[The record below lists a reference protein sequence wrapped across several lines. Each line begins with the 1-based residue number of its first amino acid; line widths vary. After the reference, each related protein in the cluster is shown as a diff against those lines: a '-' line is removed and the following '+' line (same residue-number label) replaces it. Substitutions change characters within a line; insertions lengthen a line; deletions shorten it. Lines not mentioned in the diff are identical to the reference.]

1 MSKLKYLIV
10 VAFLFSVATVQAQS
24 KDDAIFIDFGDEK
37 ITKAE
42 FKRVYQK
49 NNSGEIISKSMVGEY
64 LDLYINFKLKVKEA
78 VSREM
83 DKNPAFIRELSGY
96 RKQLA
101 QPYLTADGIIEELKK
116 EAYDR
121 LQYDVKASHIL
132 IKLDQDASSEDTA
145 AAYKRAVRVKKN
157 LENGQDF
164 ELMAKQYSDDPSA
177 KTNAGNLGYF
187 TAFYM
192 VYPFESAAYNTEVG
206 EISDIVRTQFG
217 YHVLK
222 VVDKRP
228 SVGNIQVAH
237 ILISNDQE
245 LSKTDDPEGKIKE
258 IYAKIEQGEKFED
271 LAAQFSD
278 DTRSAADGGILPMFG
293 VGRMV
298 PEFEKAAF
306 DLKADGDISEPFSTP
321 YGWHIVKRIQHAPI
335 GSFETVE
342 AEMMQKIK
350 KDSRANLSQASVINK
365 IKNQY
370 GFSENLKERDDF
382 YKIID
387 SSFFKG
393 TWTAE
398 AAKGLTKEILK
409 IGVKSVSQQDFAN
422 YLENNKSKKVIDSRV
437 LVNARYDA
445 FKRASI
451 LEYKNNKL
459 DEEYPDFRY
468 LMQEYHDGILLFN
481 LTDEL
486 VWSKAVKD
494 TNGLQDFY
502 TKNKENYK
510 WDRRVDAVVFS
521 ALNKKVAESVKTML
535 KEGKDAKEIME
546 EINRASQLNLRYETK
561 KYLKGENEIV
571 DQVKW
576 EKGISENISLNG
588 RVHFV
593 QIEEVI
599 EPTYKALDDSRGLIT
614 SDYQNFL
621 EKEWIESLR
630 SKNKFEVDKK
640 ILKELKTE
648 LN

>member
-1 MSKLKYLIV
+1 MRKLKYFLV

-24 KDDAIFIDFGDEK
+24 KDDAVFIDFGDEK

-49 NNSGEIISKSMVGEY
+49 NNSGEIITKSTVDEY

-78 VSREM
+78 VSLGM
-83 DKNPAFIRELSGY
+83 DKDPAFIKELSGY

-121 LQYDVKASHIL
+121 LMYDIKASHIL
-132 IKLDQDASSEDTA
+132 IKVDQDASPEDTA
-145 AAYKRAVRVKKN
+145 AAYKRAIRVKKN

-177 KTNAGNLGYF
+177 KTNGGNLGYF
-187 TAFYM
+187 TSFYM
-192 VYPFESAAYNTEVG
+192 VYPFESAAYSTEVG
-206 EISDIVRTQFG
+206 KISEVVRTQFG

-228 SVGNIQVAH
+228 SVGNIEVAH

-245 LSKTDDPEGKIKE
+245 LSKTDDPEGKINE

-278 DTRSAADGGILPMFG
+278 DTRSSDREGLLPMFG

-306 DLKADGDISEPFSTP
+306 DLKEDGEISKPFATP
-321 YGWHIVKRIQHAPI
+321 YGWHIIKRIRHAPI
-335 GSFETVE
+335 GSFESVE
-342 AEMMQKIK
+342 AELIQKIK

-382 YKIID
+382 YKLID
-387 SSFFKG
+387 SSYFKG

-398 AAKGLTKEILK
+398 VAKGLTKEIFK
-409 IGVKSVSQQDFAN
+409 IGDKSVSQQDFAL
-422 YLENNKSKKVIDSRV
+422 YLQNNKSKKVIDSRV

-445 FKRASI
+445 FKRSTI
-451 LEYKNNKL
+451 LEFKNLKL

-486 VWSKAVKD
+486 VWTKAVKD
-494 TNGLQDFY
+494 TTGLEAFY
-502 TKNKENYK
+502 NSNKDNYK
-510 WDRRVDAVVFS
+510 WDKRVDAVVFS
-521 ALNKKVAESVKTML
+521 ALNKEVSGSVKKML
-535 KEGKDAKEIME
+535 KAGKDVKEIME
-546 EINRASQLNLRYETK
+546 EINRPSQLNLRYETK
-561 KYLKGENEIV
+561 KYLKGENEVI

-576 EKGISENISLNG
+576 EKGISENVSLNG

-593 QIEEVI
+593 QIVEVI
-599 EPTYKALDDSRGLIT
+599 EPTYKTLEDSRGLIT

-640 ILKELKTE
+640 MLKELKSE

>member
-409 IGVKSVSQQDFAN
+409 IGDKSVSQQDFAN

-521 ALNKKVAESVKTML
+521 ALNKKVAESLKTML

>member
-10 VAFLFSVATVQAQS
+10 VAFLFSVAMVQAQS

-49 NNSGEIISKSMVGEY
+49 NNSGEIISKSTVGEY

-83 DKNPAFIRELSGY
+83 DKDPAFIRELSGY

-132 IKLDQDASSEDTA
+132 IKLDQDASPEDTA
-145 AAYKRAVRVKKN
+145 AAYKRAFRVKKN

-258 IYAKIEQGEKFED
+258 IYAKIEQGEKFDD

-321 YGWHIVKRIQHAPI
+321 YGWHIVKRIQHSPI

-409 IGVKSVSQQDFAN
+409 IGDKSVSQQDFAN

-546 EINRASQLNLRYETK
+546 EINRASQLNLRFETK

-599 EPTYKALDDSRGLIT
+599 EPTYKTLDDSRGLIT

>member
-1 MSKLKYLIV
+1 MKYLIV
-10 VAFLFSVATVQAQS
+10 VVFLFSIVTVQAQS
-24 KDDAIFIDFGDEK
+24 KGDAVFIDFGDEK
-37 ITKAE
+37 ITRAE

-49 NNSGEIISKSMVGEY
+49 NNSGEIISKSTVDEY

-78 VSREM
+78 VSLEM
-83 DKNPAFIRELSGY
+83 DKEPAFIKELSGY

-116 EAYDR
+116 EAFDR

-132 IKLDQDASSEDTA
+132 IKLDQDASPEDTA
-145 AAYKRAVRVKKN
+145 AAYKRVVRVKKN

-177 KTNAGNLGYF
+177 KTNGGSLGYF
-187 TAFYM
+187 TSFYM
-192 VYPFESAAYNTEVG
+192 LYPFESAAYNTEAG
-206 EISDIVRTQFG
+206 KISKVVRTQYG

-222 VVDKRP
+222 VIDKRP
-228 SVGNIQVAH
+228 AVGNIKVAH
-237 ILISNDQE
+237 ILISNDKE
-245 LSKTDDPEGKIKE
+245 LSKTDNPEGKIKE
-258 IYAKIEQGEKFED
+258 IYAKIEKGEKFED

-278 DTRSAADGGILPMFG
+278 DTRSAEEGGLLPMFG

-306 DLKADGDISEPFSTP
+306 DLKADGDISKPFATP
-321 YGWHIVKRIQHAPI
+321 YGWHIVKRIERAPI
-335 GSFETVE
+335 GSFESIE
-342 AEMMQKIK
+342 SELLQKIK
-350 KDSRANLSQASVINK
+350 KDSRANLSQASIINK

-370 GFSENLKERDDF
+370 GFAENLKERDDF
-382 YKIID
+382 YKLID

-398 AAKGLTKEILK
+398 AADGLTKELLK
-409 IGVKSVSQQDFAN
+409 IGDKSLSQQDFAQ
-422 YLENNKSKKVIDSRV
+422 YLQNNKSKKVIDSRV
-437 LVNARYDA
+437 LINARYNA
-445 FKRASI
+445 FKRACI
-451 LEYKNNKL
+451 LDYKNLKL

-494 TNGLQDFY
+494 TTGLQAFY
-502 TKNKENYK
+502 EKNKENFK
-510 WDRRVDAVVFS
+510 WDKRVKAIVFS
-521 ALNKKVAESVKTML
+521 ALNKKVSESVKTML
-535 KEGKDAKEIME
+535 QEGKDVKEIMD
-546 EINRASQLNLRYETK
+546 EINRLSQLNLRYETK

-576 EKGISENISLNG
+576 DKGISENVSLNG
-588 RVHFV
+588 RIHFV

-599 EPTYKALDDSRGLIT
+599 EPTYKTQEDSRGLIT

-621 EKEWIESLR
+621 EKEWIQSLR
-630 SKNKFEVDKK
+630 SKNKFEVDKE
-640 ILKELKTE
+640 ILKELKIA

>member
-1 MSKLKYLIV
+1 MRKLKYLIV
-10 VAFLFSVATVQAQS
+10 VAFLFSMATVQAQS
-24 KDDAIFIDFGDEK
+24 KGDDVFIDFGDEK

-49 NNSGEIISKSMVGEY
+49 NNSGEIITKSTVDEY

-78 VSREM
+78 VSLGM
-83 DKNPAFIRELSGY
+83 DKDPAFIKELGGY

-121 LQYDVKASHIL
+121 LMYDVKASHIL
-132 IKLDQDASSEDTA
+132 IKVDQDASPEDTA
-145 AAYKRAVRVKKN
+145 AAYKRAIRVKKN

-177 KTNAGNLGYF
+177 KTNGGNLGYF
-187 TAFYM
+187 TSFYM

-206 EISDIVRTQFG
+206 EISEVVRTQFG

-228 SVGNIQVAH
+228 SVGNIEVAH
-237 ILISNDQE
+237 ILISIDQE

-278 DTRSAADGGILPMFG
+278 DTRSSDREGLLPMFG

-306 DLKADGDISEPFSTP
+306 DLKEDGEISKPFATP
-321 YGWHIVKRIQHAPI
+321 YGWHIVKRIRHLPI
-335 GSFETVE
+335 GSFESVE
-342 AEMMQKIK
+342 AELIQKIK

-382 YKIID
+382 YKLID
-387 SSFFKG
+387 SSYFKG

-398 AAKGLTKEILK
+398 AAKGLTKEIFK
-409 IGVKSVSQQDFAN
+409 IGDKSASQQDFAV
-422 YLENNKSKKVIDSRV
+422 YLQNNKSKKVIDSRV

-445 FKRASI
+445 FKRATI
-451 LEYKNNKL
+451 LEYKNLKL

-494 TNGLQDFY
+494 TTGLESFY
-502 TKNKENYK
+502 NKNKENYK
-510 WDRRVDAVVFS
+510 WDKRVDAVVFS
-521 ALNKKVAESVKTML
+521 ALNKEVSGSVKKML
-535 KEGKDAKEIME
+535 KAGKDVKEIME
-546 EINRASQLNLRYETK
+546 EINRPSQLNLRYETK
-561 KYLKGENEIV
+561 KYLKGENEVV

-576 EKGISENISLNG
+576 EKGISENVSLNG

-593 QIEEVI
+593 QIVEVI
-599 EPTYKALDDSRGLIT
+599 EPTHKTLEDSRGLIT

-621 EKEWIESLR
+621 EKEWIQSLR

-640 ILKELKTE
+640 MLKELKSE

>member
-1 MSKLKYLIV
+1 M
-10 VAFLFSVATVQAQS
+10 
-24 KDDAIFIDFGDEK
+24 
-37 ITKAE
+37 
-42 FKRVYQK
+42 
-49 NNSGEIISKSMVGEY
+49 
-64 LDLYINFKLKVKEA
+64 
-78 VSREM
+78 
-83 DKNPAFIRELSGY
+83 
-96 RKQLA
+96 
-101 QPYLTADGIIEELKK
+101 
-116 EAYDR
+116 
-121 LQYDVKASHIL
+121 
-132 IKLDQDASSEDTA
+132 
-145 AAYKRAVRVKKN
+145 
-157 LENGQDF
+157 
-164 ELMAKQYSDDPSA
+164 
-177 KTNAGNLGYF
+177 
-187 TAFYM
+187 
-192 VYPFESAAYNTEVG
+192 
-206 EISDIVRTQFG
+206 
-217 YHVLK
+217 
-222 VVDKRP
+222 
-228 SVGNIQVAH
+228 
-237 ILISNDQE
+237 
-245 LSKTDDPEGKIKE
+245 
-258 IYAKIEQGEKFED
+258 
-271 LAAQFSD
+271 
-278 DTRSAADGGILPMFG
+278 
-293 VGRMV
+293 
-298 PEFEKAAF
+298 
-306 DLKADGDISEPFSTP
+306 
-321 YGWHIVKRIQHAPI
+321 
-335 GSFETVE
+335 
-342 AEMMQKIK
+342 
-350 KDSRANLSQASVINK
+350 
-365 IKNQY
+365 
-370 GFSENLKERDDF
+370 
-382 YKIID
+382 
-387 SSFFKG
+387 
-393 TWTAE
+393 
-398 AAKGLTKEILK
+398 
-409 IGVKSVSQQDFAN
+409 
-422 YLENNKSKKVIDSRV
+422 

-468 LMQEYHDGILLFN
+468 LMQEYHDGILLLN

-494 TNGLQDFY
+494 TNGLQYFY

>member
-132 IKLDQDASSEDTA
+132 IKLDQDASPEDTA

-321 YGWHIVKRIQHAPI
+321 YGWHIVKRIQHSPI

-409 IGVKSVSQQDFAN
+409 IGDKSVSQQDFAN

-546 EINRASQLNLRYETK
+546 EINRASQLNLRFETK

-599 EPTYKALDDSRGLIT
+599 EPTYKTLDDSRGLIT